1 MNYEVGDKVTF
12 SIDQHQTVGEIRTVL
27 EEQNSYRI
35 LTPTL
40 IGTRKEV
47 VVPEKDVLSHAD
59 FDWK

>member
-12 SIDQHQTVGEIRTVL
+12 RINQQQTIGEIRAVL

-40 IGTRKEV
+40 VGTRKEV
-47 VVPEKDVLSHAD
+47 VVPEEDVLGEAD